1 MDQKLRFIKLFL
13 FPYNLFQINQ
23 KRIDGDEA
31 HGTLKRRAGGTP
43 ERVDGLRRSVRS
55 QRFRRVRAAPGFTQ
69 HIRPRAKHLVKQY
82 EHGLIR

>member
-13 FPYNLFQINQ
+13 FPFNLFQINQ
-23 KRIDGDEA
+23 KRINGDEA
-31 HGTLKRRAGGTP
+31 HGTLMRRAGGTP
-43 ERVDGLRRSVRS
+43 ERGDGLGRSVRS
-55 QRFRRVRAAPGFTQ
+55 RRVRTAPGFTQ